1 MLLLLILVLR
11 CVLVRPLG
19 LGWVL
24 AEVVLEVL
32 LGGEWVDIVGLRAS
46 LHLFLQLVHVGRVA
60 GGGCS
65 GVGTRLAP
73 TSAPSILAYRC
84 VVIVGG
90 AVPVHSPHVFSLS
103 FLPTSFSL

>member
-32 LGGEWVDIVGLRAS
+32 LGGEWVDIVGLRAG
-46 LHLFLQLVHVGRVA
+46 LYLFL
-60 GGGCS
+60 
-65 GVGTRLAP
+65 
-73 TSAPSILAYRC
+73 
-84 VVIVGG
+84 
-90 AVPVHSPHVFSLS
+90 
-103 FLPTSFSL
+103 

>member
-1 MLLLLILVLR
+1 MLMVLLR
-11 CVLVRPLG
+11 RVLVRTLG

-90 AVPVHSPHVFSLS
+90 AVPVHSPHVALFG
-103 FLPTSFSL
+103 FVFY